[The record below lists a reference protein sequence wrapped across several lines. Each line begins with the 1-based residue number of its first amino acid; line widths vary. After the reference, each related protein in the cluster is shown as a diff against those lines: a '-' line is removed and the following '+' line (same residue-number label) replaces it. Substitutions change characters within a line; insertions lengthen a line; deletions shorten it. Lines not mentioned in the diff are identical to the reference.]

1 MVLLDPVVER
11 LRGSDFGIGGQQAVS
26 LHLAH
31 GPVRGRVAIE
41 CDGFRWLPLMFDGLL
56 EKCFCCCHVAFG
68 AQHEVYRLAGPIHRP
83 KDPLKKPTGKQP
95 ISGSRRVSLEL
106 ESEDGSTSPEGCD
119 AALALLFLIALL
131 ALVDEGFA
139 AREHE

>member
-1 MVLLDPVVER
+1 MVLLDQVIQI

-41 CDGFRWLPLMFDGLL
+41 CDGFRWLPLILDGLL

-68 AQHEVYRLAGPIHRP
+68 AEHEVYRLACPIHRP
-83 KDPLKKPTGKQP
+83 IEVDRLASDLQVCFVDTP
-95 ISGSRRVSLEL
+95 SGV
-106 ESEDGSTSPEGCD
+106 
-119 AALALLFLIALL
+119 
-131 ALVDEGFA
+131 
-139 AREHE
+139 